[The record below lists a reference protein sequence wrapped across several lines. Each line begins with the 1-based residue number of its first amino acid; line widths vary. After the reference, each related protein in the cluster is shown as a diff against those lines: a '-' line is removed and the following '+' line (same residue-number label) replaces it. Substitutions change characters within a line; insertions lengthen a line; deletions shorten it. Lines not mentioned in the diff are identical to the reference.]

1 LQPRIKNLRHHIVK
15 KLAGVFVLCTFL
27 LSITPK
33 QVIHNLVADHKDV
46 SSHKT
51 NDRLQFNAASYNC
64 DCNYIVSTSAYL
76 GAAQNPD
83 QLNFK
88 PLFSFDINRSFA
100 LVTTIQANINLRG
113 PPTVKRFS
121 ISHGS

>member
-1 LQPRIKNLRHHIVK
+1 MKGCNLQPRIKNLRHHIVK

-51 NDRLQFNAASYNC
+51 NDRLQFNEATYHC
-64 DCNYIVSTSAYL
+64 DCNNIVATSPFL
-76 GAAQNPD
+76 EAAQNPD
-83 QLNFK
+83 TQIPQPVFAYTFSK
-88 PLFSFDINRSFA
+88 PFSLFTAEQIN
-100 LVTTIQANINLRG
+100 LTLRG
-113 PPTVKRFS
+113 PPTV
-121 ISHGS
+121 